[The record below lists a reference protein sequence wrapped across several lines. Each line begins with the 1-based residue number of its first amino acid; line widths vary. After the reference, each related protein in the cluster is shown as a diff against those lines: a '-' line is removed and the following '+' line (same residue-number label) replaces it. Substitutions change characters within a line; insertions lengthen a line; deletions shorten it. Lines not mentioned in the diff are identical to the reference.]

1 MAVSGR
7 PGAVLFIVV
16 FGADVPHT
24 VRMKV
29 IQNRRARFDY
39 DIVETIE
46 AGLMLTGQEV
56 KACRDGHVDMGGSYV
71 SFATGK
77 PVIKNLKIMPYRF
90 ASGLEAYQPGHDRML
105 LLNKKEIEKLGGV
118 MHEKGMSII
127 PLEVRTGRYVKLLI
141 GLGKGRKSVDK
152 RRVIKERDI
161 EKRIKKGQ
169 EI

>member
-1 MAVSGR
+1 
-7 PGAVLFIVV
+7 
-16 FGADVPHT
+16 
-24 VRMKV
+24 MKV

-46 AGLMLTGQEV
+46 AGLMLTGQEA

-71 SFATGK
+71 SFASGK

-90 ASGLEAYQPGHDRML
+90 ASGLEAYQPGQDRVL
-105 LLNKKEIEKLGGV
+105 LLNKKEIEKLSGASN
-118 MHEKGMSII
+118 EKGVSII

-152 RRVIKERDI
+152 RRVIKERDV
-161 EKRIKKGQ
+161 EKRLKKGQ